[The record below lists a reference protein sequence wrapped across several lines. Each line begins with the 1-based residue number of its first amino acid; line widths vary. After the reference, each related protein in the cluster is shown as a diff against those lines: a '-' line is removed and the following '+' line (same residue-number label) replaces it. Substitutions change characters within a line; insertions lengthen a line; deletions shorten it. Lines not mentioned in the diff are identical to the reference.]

1 MPQRRQRPMNPE
13 AIAARFITAHHRRVA
28 GKPNRAPPLR
38 QRPLHRRA
46 NRRPPPSAPRAATPN
61 PDVIA
66 SFHSFFP
73 NSNATYNVG
82 SLTLISG
89 RVVAI
94 ITASFWLRTP

>member
-1 MPQRRQRPMNPE
+1 MVRSHE
-13 AIAARFITAHHRRVA
+13 
-28 GKPNRAPPLR
+28 
-38 QRPLHRRA
+38 
-46 NRRPPPSAPRAATPN
+46 STPN

-66 SFHSFFP
+66 SFHSFLP

-94 ITASFWLRTP
+94 ITASFWLEHPEEA